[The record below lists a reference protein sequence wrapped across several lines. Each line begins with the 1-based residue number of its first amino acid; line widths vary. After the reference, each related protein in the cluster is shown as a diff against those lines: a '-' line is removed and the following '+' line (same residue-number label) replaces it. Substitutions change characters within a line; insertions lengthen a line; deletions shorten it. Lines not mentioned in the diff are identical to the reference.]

1 MNETQSNE
9 RVPLHS
15 DVVQAFLTQVA
26 AATVTPEEQKLRSY
40 QRLLIA
46 RTNTAKKVNNI
57 QAAIRGKA
65 QELQHERDLL
75 RIYEEQIARLERELT
90 I

>member
-26 AATVTPEEQKLRSY
+26 AATVTPEEQTQRTY
-40 QRLLIA
+40 QAVLNA
-46 RTNTAKKVNNI
+46 RKKIAKKVINI
-57 QAAIRGKA
+57 QAAIREKA
-65 QELQHERDLL
+65 QELQHQTELL
-75 RIYEEQIARLERELT
+75 HFYDEQIARLEN
-90 I
+90 